1 LEKDKGE
8 DMLELKDAISSAES
22 TLNEIYKSPDEML
35 FESADLIEERNTW
48 MITFRV
54 PLKIKPVSQ
63 LQGILGIQNRIFHK
77 TVKIDGNGK
86 ILGIIDQPEFNQIVE
101 SESQSI

>member
-1 LEKDKGE
+1 
-8 DMLELKDAISSAES
+8 MLEIKDAISSAEN
-22 TLNEIYKSPDEML
+22 TLKEIYKNPDEML
-35 FESADLIEERNTW
+35 FESADLIEELNTW

-77 TVKIDGNGK
+77 TVKIDENGK
-86 ILGIIDQPEFNQIVE
+86 ILGIIDQPEFHQVIQ
-101 SESQSI
+101 SESQPA

>member
-1 LEKDKGE
+1 
-8 DMLELKDAISSAES
+8 MLEIKDAIASAES
-22 TLNEIYKSPDEML
+22 TLNEIYKNPEEML
-35 FESADLIEERNTW
+35 FESANLIEELNTW

-63 LQGILGIQNRIFHK
+63 LQGILGIHNRIFYK

-86 ILGIIDQPEFNQIVE
+86 TLGIIDQPEFHQIVE
-101 SESQSI
+101 PESQTA